1 MDIGDIQL
9 CEVTESVWTSVL
21 GLTVER
27 GIGNDAMQGDQTI
40 RACVH
45 ISGAWEGVVTV
56 ESTNGLAR
64 RAAAILLGV
73 EEADATPEELS
84 DTLGELTNII
94 GGNIKGLLPEPSR
107 LSVPAVFQGSESNLT
122 VKGSRLVSAVGFHCE
137 GQPLRV
143 ALMRREPERG

>member
-1 MDIGDIQL
+1 MDIGDIQI

-21 GLTVER
+21 GLTVAR
-27 GIGNDAMQGDQTI
+27 GPVDPMHGDQTI

-56 ESTNGLAR
+56 ESTSDLAR

-73 EEADATPEELS
+73 EEESATPEELS

-107 LSVPAVFQGSESNLT
+107 LSVPAVFRGNDSNLT
-122 VKGSRLVSAVGFHCE
+122 VKGSRLVSAVGFQCE

-143 ALMRREPERG
+143 TLMRREPEND